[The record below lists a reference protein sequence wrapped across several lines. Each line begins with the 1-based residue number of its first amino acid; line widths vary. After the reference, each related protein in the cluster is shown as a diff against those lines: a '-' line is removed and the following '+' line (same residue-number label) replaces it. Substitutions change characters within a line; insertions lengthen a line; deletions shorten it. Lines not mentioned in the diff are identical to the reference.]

1 MSRDVANDA
10 AAGRRF
16 AALALPSIPAVVHD
30 GRSLP
35 GVDLTGVAKLL
46 GVEFNPAAALP
57 ADVLVERLRLVLGAS
72 MSLLRQ
78 FPRAHLADALPGRNR
93 TCLALANHI
102 VEIAAGFLSVADG
115 RAFSAE
121 VSAAEPDVELEPPPL
136 GKRAQGI
143 ADALAASRLNP
154 QRRVEAFFGQT
165 TLHAVLERCAWH
177 GAQHTR
183 QLAALLEGLG
193 IEPKRPLTAADL
205 AGLPVPTDVW
215 G

>member
-16 AALALPSIPAVVHD
+16 AALALPSIPAVVRD

-35 GVDLTGVAKLL
+35 GVDLAGVAKLL
-46 GVEFNPAAALP
+46 GVAFDSAPALP

-72 MSLLRQ
+72 MSLIQQ
-78 FPRAHLADALPGRNR
+78 FPRAHWADTVPGRNR

-102 VEIAAGFLSVADG
+102 VEIAAGFLAVADG
-115 RAFSAE
+115 HAFSAA
-121 VSAAEPDVELEPPPL
+121 VSAAEPEVELEPLPL
-136 GKRAQGI
+136 GERAQGI

-154 QRRVEAFFGQT
+154 QRRVETFFGQT

-193 IEPKRPLTAADL
+193 IQPERPLAAADL
-205 AGLPVPTDVW
+205 EGLPVPQDVW
-215 G
+215 D